1 MALNRQGPDGANV
14 DCQRVEKE
22 EMIERYLTGKLSE
35 LEGEAFEQHYLG
47 CQRCFDE
54 LQFRHAAAIELKR
67 QPKVSFQPAAALG
80 NTRWAWGLATAAVLL
95 VTLFSVTTFY
105 RRQNPGLVQEP
116 PVPIDTRHEMIDQL
130 ALVDPVPP
138 YVPVTMRGGKPQAAT
153 ERFQDGMQRYTQHNY
168 AAAITLLQE
177 AIRLDANLQPAL
189 FYLGISQLM
198 MDQPDEAIGQFS
210 RLTHMETSPYL
221 EDSHWYLA
229 KAFLKKRELA
239 AAQQELEAVVTLNG
253 SHLEEA
259 RQALQVIRRLAKES
273 LK

>member
-1 MALNRQGPDGANV
+1 MT
-14 DCQRVEKE
+14 
-22 EMIERYLTGKLSE
+22 I
-35 LEGEAFEQHYLG
+35 
-47 CQRCFDE
+47 
-54 LQFRHAAAIELKR
+54 
-67 QPKVSFQPAAALG
+67 
-80 NTRWAWGLATAAVLL
+80 
-95 VTLFSVTTFY
+95 
-105 RRQNPGLVQEP
+105 
-116 PVPIDTRHEMIDQL
+116 
-130 ALVDPVPP
+130 
-138 YVPVTMRGGKPQAAT
+138 RGGKPQAGT
-153 ERFQDGMQRYTQHNY
+153 ERFQEGMQRFTQRNY
-168 AAAITLLQE
+168 AGAISSLKE

-210 RLTHMETSPYL
+210 RLTRMETSPYL

-239 AAQQELEAVVTLNG
+239 RAQQELEAVVTLNG